1 MKKIDL
7 FHPKI
12 SHAPAETNLLSLLM
26 PHKESWGWIAS
37 NFINMSIREKNCW
50 DEFYRYTMWAGCPF
64 VLETEI
70 TRDIIEKITPDFTK
84 LACDAIDEG
93 YCVYTSINRNPVK
106 IYNTTEQN
114 LSHNPLIYGYDDVK
128 EIFLVAEFF
137 PGMIYSFKEIP
148 FKEIDMAFQMYP
160 QVIENHPHKKTHLV
174 KYYNNNMYHFAATD
188 IIAKLEE
195 YLTSENLFDKF
206 HQGFYRSG
214 FILDTTYSQ
223 QFHFGLSYYDF
234 LKYKV
239 QEGKKLPIRP
249 IQLLVF
255 KNYITQFRID
265 YLEELGVN
273 VKDREEI
280 KRLAEQSIIL
290 RNRVLKSN
298 ALDNI
303 SQLEEQK
310 EIIRLIDVVKNC
322 DRVCCKIQINLL
334 KSIV

>member
-1 MKKIDL
+1 M
-7 FHPKI
+7 
-12 SHAPAETNLLSLLM
+12 
-26 PHKESWGWIAS
+26 
-37 NFINMSIREKNCW
+37 
-50 DEFYRYTMWAGCPF
+50 
-64 VLETEI
+64 
-70 TRDIIEKITPDFTK
+70 
-84 LACDAIDEG
+84 
-93 YCVYTSINRNPVK
+93 
-106 IYNTTEQN
+106 
-114 LSHNPLIYGYDDVK
+114 
-128 EIFLVAEFF
+128 
-137 PGMIYSFKEIP
+137 
-148 FKEIDMAFQMYP
+148 
-160 QVIENHPHKKTHLV
+160 
-174 KYYNNNMYHFAATD
+174 
-188 IIAKLEE
+188 
-195 YLTSENLFDKF
+195 
-206 HQGFYRSG
+206 
-214 FILDTTYSQ
+214 
-223 QFHFGLSYYDF
+223 SYYDF